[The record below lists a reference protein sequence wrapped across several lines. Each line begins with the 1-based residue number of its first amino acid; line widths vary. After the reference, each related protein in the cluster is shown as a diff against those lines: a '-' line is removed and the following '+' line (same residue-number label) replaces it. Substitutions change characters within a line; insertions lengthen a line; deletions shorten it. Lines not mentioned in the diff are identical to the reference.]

1 MIFDFP
7 YKIKKNLKYFGI
19 KILTSPLIIKSR
31 IKKIA
36 NNEKLTILNLH
47 RVGKSDGSTYEPIEK
62 ETFIYL
68 IEFIKANYLVTS
80 FSELNSED
88 GNNKLNQ
95 SKPKLILSF
104 DDGYKDFLD
113 VVHPILLKNGIRAN
127 QNIIP
132 SCVDLGRPPLNV
144 LLQDYIGKVKREE
157 VNKLKITNYK
167 FNNKLII
174 SKEGLKLSK
183 FIKNKPL
190 QIQKEIEDK
199 LLNQLGEDL
208 YSKSPPMMDIADI
221 KSIINYH
228 DWGIHS
234 YHHSNMQIES
244 DSFFKKDL
252 DLCIDWFK
260 KKLEINP
267 KIYAFPNS
275 SYSSRNIEVLKE
287 YGFKNILLVGDKFS
301 SSNENVHHRFGFVA
315 ENKNEV
321 LFNAAGKRSVI
332 KKNF

>member
-190 QIQKEIEDK
+190 QIQKEIEDA
-199 LLNQLGEDL
+199 LLNQLGDL
-208 YSKSPPMMDIADI
+208 LYKS
-221 KSIINYH
+221 S
-228 DWGIHS
+228 
-234 YHHSNMQIES
+234 
-244 DSFFKKDL
+244 
-252 DLCIDWFK
+252 
-260 KKLEINP
+260 
-267 KIYAFPNS
+267 PN
-275 SYSSRNIEVLKE
+275 
-287 YGFKNILLVGDKFS
+287 
-301 SSNENVHHRFGFVA
+301 
-315 ENKNEV
+315 
-321 LFNAAGKRSVI
+321 
-332 KKNF
+332 